1 MALEEFTSGGAR
13 DFRQRYLG
21 VWGYYPTPSGEKLL
35 VYMSNINER
44 ETRFI
49 DAQGIEYT
57 AKADQGVFFQFIPI
71 EKRLFTHDNM
81 LVLAERRPA
90 RQYSRGMSDA
100 NTLFKEVRYSDP
112 LSITAKTI
120 TSYANP
126 VYDVVIDISKPVQ
139 LLSPMFGIIHSHSI
153 YLYDRLIGNVTF
165 NKKAEPVLMVTEPLF
180 YQELVDVVRE
190 RKINVEVVKA

>member
-44 ETRFI
+44 ETRFV

-57 AKADQGVFFQFIPI
+57 AKVDQGVFFQFIPI
-71 EKRLFTHDNM
+71 EKRLFTYDNM
-81 LVLAERRPA
+81 LVLAARIPA

-100 NTLFKEVRYSDP
+100 NTSFREVRYSDYIP
-112 LSITAKTI
+112 VSAKTI
-120 TSYANP
+120 NAYANP
-126 VYDVVIDISKPVQ
+126 VYDVVIDSGKTVQ
-139 LLSPMFGIIHSHSI
+139 LLSPMFGIHLCSVF
-153 YLYDRLIGNVTF
+153 LYDRRIGSVQYDKNLKLHIRV
-165 NKKAEPVLMVTEPLF
+165 EEPLF

-190 RKINVEVVKA
+190 RKINIEVVKA

>member
-35 VYMSNINER
+35 VYMSQINER
-44 ETRFI
+44 ETKFS
-49 DAQGIEYT
+49 DAKGIEYT

-71 EKRLFTHDNM
+71 EKRLFVYDNM

-90 RQYSRGMSDA
+90 RQYSRGVSEA
-100 NTLFKEVRYSDP
+100 NTSFREITYADTVL
-112 LSITAKTI
+112 ITAKTI
-120 TSYANP
+120 VAYANP
-126 VYDVVIDISKPVQ
+126 VYEVVIDASKTVQ
-139 LLSPMFGIIHSHSI
+139 LLSPMFGIKHGSI
-153 YLYDRLIGNVTF
+153 YLYDRRIGSVQYDKNLKLQLRVD
-165 NKKAEPVLMVTEPLF
+165 EPLF

>member
-35 VYMSNINER
+35 VYMSQINER
-44 ETRFI
+44 ETKFN
-49 DAQGIEYT
+49 DAIGIEYT

-71 EKRLFTHDNM
+71 EKRLFVYDNM

-90 RQYSRGMSDA
+90 RQYSRGVSEA
-100 NTLFKEVRYSDP
+100 NTLFREITYSDTV
-112 LSITAKTI
+112 LITAKTI
-120 TSYANP
+120 VAYANP
-126 VYDVVIDISKPVQ
+126 VYDVVIDPSKTVQ
-139 LLSPMFGIIHSHSI
+139 LLSPMFGIKHGRIF
-153 YLYDRLIGNVTF
+153 LYDRGIGSVRYDANLKLQLRVD
-165 NKKAEPVLMVTEPLF
+165 EPLF